1 MSDTDGEVDDI
12 DWDSEYVKVTQQLD
26 GAGSALKRVDP
37 TTPGLVRWLENH
49 LLPILGRMNKVS
61 GANRGFTE
69 EVAELAQQALVM
81 SERTLAGE
89 TLSFLVPGLFAYEK
103 YVAAVHPDPEH
114 PVRRGLSYLLQACT
128 GVREI
133 FADQS
138 DEVAAAMEE
147 FITRAAGDG
156 EAAPAEAAAVPAG
169 DPATSETPPG

>member
-1 MSDTDGEVDDI
+1 MSDTENEVEEL
-12 DWDSEYVKVTQQLD
+12 DWDSEFVKVTAQLD
-26 GAGSALKRVDP
+26 GAGASLKRVDP
-37 TTPGLVRWLENH
+37 TVPGLARWLENH
-49 LLPILGRMNKVS
+49 LLPILNRMNKVT

-114 PVRRGLSYLLQACT
+114 PVRRGLSYLLQACA

-138 DEVAAAMEE
+138 DEVAAAMDE
-147 FITRAAGDG
+147 FITRAAEGDQP
-156 EAAPAEAAAVPAG
+156 AAPPAEETQPQPPEPVAG
-169 DPATSETPPG
+169 